1 MKILDCL
8 VSIYLILKEMF
19 KSFFR
24 SDCSMLYSLQKY
36 IDSPNAILLSI
47 LGIVGLF
54 DVIHSESQVVI
65 IHCCFISLM
74 TSDNEHLYRCLLA
87 ICIYFCKVLTE
98 IFCSFLNWISSLLMF
113 KIEDLFFRYI
123 YYGCGLSVRGFPFQV
138 FQRAKFSI

>member
-1 MKILDCL
+1 
-8 VSIYLILKEMF
+8 MF

-24 SDCSMLYSLQKY
+24 SDCSILYSLQKY

-54 DVIHSESQVVI
+54 DVIHSDSQVVI

-123 YYGCGLSVRGFPFQV
+123 YIMDVAFQSGNFLFRYFKDQNFQFNKIQFIDFSFIV
-138 FQRAKFSI
+138 FL